1 MIDPADAAFS
11 IARQCRLIELSRST
25 YYYELATAT
34 AQNLALMALIDKEYM
49 ARPFLGS
56 RRLTTWLCRPGHRV
70 KRKRVQRLM
79 GLMGLEAV
87 HPKPRLSQPTPG
99 HRVYPYLLRNVTID
113 RPNHVWS
120 TDITYIPMP
129 TGFMYLTAV
138 IDWHSRYVLSWQ
150 LSNTLEIDFCLDALD
165 EALRDGRPE
174 IFNTDQGSQYTAEAF
189 VSRVQASGAK
199 MSMDGRGRWLDNVFV
214 ERLWRSVKYEE
225 VYIWRHETVSALRAG
240 LARYF
245 AYYNHN
251 RPHQSLN
258 DRTPAEV
265 YRTKGKS
272 RKGSSREC
280 VFGGMAPVSDGEK
293 RLLDRNDPGADAIGV
308 PSARLSLSGL
318 LASRARLRFTRHQ
331 CDNSSRS
338 HRPVEPKTQV
348 ITTRETVAKEWL
360 ISVQRLG
367 STSHSRPLLV

>member
-1 MIDPADAAFS
+1 LIEPNDAS
-11 IARQCRLIELSRST
+11 LSVVRQCRLLDLRRSS
-25 YYYELATAT
+25 YYYEPTAET
-34 AQNLALMALIDKEYM
+34 PKNLALMALIDREYM

-56 RRLTTWLCRPGHRV
+56 RRLTTWLRRNHQRV
-70 KRKRVQRLM
+70 NRKRVQRLM

-87 HPKPRLSQPTPG
+87 HPKPRLSKPAPG

-165 EALRDGRPE
+165 EALDSGRPE

-225 VYIWRHETVSALRAG
+225 VYIWRHETVSALQAG

-245 AYYNHN
+245 AYYNHD
-251 RPHQSLN
+251 RPHQSLD

-272 RKGSSREC
+272 RKGSSR
-280 VFGGMAPVSDGEK
+280 
-293 RLLDRNDPGADAIGV
+293 
-308 PSARLSLSGL
+308 
-318 LASRARLRFTRHQ
+318 
-331 CDNSSRS
+331 
-338 HRPVEPKTQV
+338 
-348 ITTRETVAKEWL
+348 
-360 ISVQRLG
+360 
-367 STSHSRPLLV
+367 